1 MYGTT
6 IRSYTENKDSKYK
19 KNTKDKAFYN
29 LNENKKNAKK
39 INKKDQ
45 DTKYMKINTNSKS
58 MYNVNDQE
66 QKQVNEGF
74 SIKDLP
80 IASVVIT
87 VILTMMMLVMTSGFG
102 GL

>member
-6 IRSYTENKDSKYK
+6 IKSY
-19 KNTKDKAFYN
+19 
-29 LNENKKNAKK
+29 NENKGTKLNRNKSVAPQASKSCPKK
-39 INKKDQ
+39 AVKSSKKKVQ
-45 DTKYMKINTNSKS
+45 DTKYMKINPQTHSPVYEEIEDNRA
-58 MYNVNDQE
+58 
-66 QKQVNEGF
+66 NESF

-80 IASVVIT
+80 IASVIFT

>member
-6 IRSYTENKDSKYK
+6 IRS
-19 KNTKDKAFYN
+19 F
-29 LNENKKNAKK
+29 NENKEIKEKK
-39 INKKDQ
+39 SKKDKSFYTVNESKKDKKKLNKKDL
-45 DTKYMKINTNSKS
+45 DTKYMKINGTAMASEEEGRNA
-58 MYNVNDQE
+58 
-66 QKQVNEGF
+66 NEGF